1 MNKATTWDLKCLL
14 DGVIVQ
20 GNKYS
25 LFTSLD
31 SDGEEEVPQQLS
43 VNSSAVS
50 SYDQSN
56 QDQDVV
62 QEIPSEDLYYPN
74 HGQTNGYFFLSFFLF
89 FNAELHKAA
98 VTPDCKASVFTHQ
111 SGLFCGL
118 LWKKIK

>member
-74 HGQTNGYFFLSFFLF
+74 HGQTNGYFFLSFFFSMQSCIKLQSPLT
-89 FNAELHKAA
+89 AK
-98 VTPDCKASVFTHQ
+98 HQ
-111 SGLFCGL
+111 FSLTNQGYFVACCE
-118 LWKKIK
+118 KK

>member
-1 MNKATTWDLKCLL
+1 ML
-14 DGVIVQ
+14 DEVIAQ
-20 GNKYS
+20 GNKPCS

-31 SDGEEEVPQQLS
+31 SDGEEEVPQQMS

-74 HGQTNGYFFLSFFLF
+74 HGQTNGYFFLY
-89 FNAELHKAA
+89 
-98 VTPDCKASVFTHQ
+98 FTAILRKVVGK
-111 SGLFCGL
+111 SARDNPERYCG
-118 LWKKIK
+118 

>member
-1 MNKATTWDLKCLL
+1 LL

-20 GNKYS
+20 GNKHYS

-62 QEIPSEDLYYPN
+62 QEIPSEELYYPN
-74 HGQTNGYFFLSFFLF
+74 HGQTNGYFFLSFFFKQSCVKLQSPLTCKF
-89 FNAELHKAA
+89 FQRHHFSLTNQGYFVACFE
-98 VTPDCKASVFTHQ
+98 
-111 SGLFCGL
+111 
-118 LWKKIK
+118 KK